1 VHLDVEAPNLTTL
14 TCFQEWFGILFFCI
28 DTRFNLKPLKSP
40 VCKKMV
46 CMNQGL
52 KEIRERESEWVGLMC
67 PAFISACV
75 SREWPGVNACHE
87 CTLHSH
93 THAHVYTQCL
103 QTALMAR
110 GRLNVG

>member
-1 VHLDVEAPNLTTL
+1 VEAPNLTTL
-14 TCFQEWFGILFFCI
+14 TCFQEWFGILFFYI
-28 DTRFNLKPLKSP
+28 DTRFNLKALKSP
-40 VCKKMV
+40 VCKK
-46 CMNQGL
+46 NGL
-52 KEIRERESEWVGLMC
+52 HESRFKRNKRERGWVGLMC